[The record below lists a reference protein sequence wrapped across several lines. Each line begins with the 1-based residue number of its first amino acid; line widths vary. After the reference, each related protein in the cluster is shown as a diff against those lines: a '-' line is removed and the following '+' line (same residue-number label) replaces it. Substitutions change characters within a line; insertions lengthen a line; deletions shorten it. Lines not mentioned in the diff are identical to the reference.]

1 MRNLE
6 NSLAVSSIIF
16 TSNDNDVLLKGDL
29 KRGQL
34 AYETELIISQSQL
47 NQVLNTL
54 SKQNDF
60 FAIEEY
66 LQSEIIGRDE
76 KLFFADFGHLSNSLV
91 DVQSI
96 LGTQECMQ
104 IRA

>member
-1 MRNLE
+1 MINSE

-29 KRGQL
+29 QRGQL

-54 SKQNDF
+54 SKQNDL
-60 FAIEEY
+60 FAIEEC

-76 KLFFADFGHLSNSLV
+76 KLFFADFGHLSNPLV